1 MLVTLSVLPFRK
13 NLGISLLISTNNL
26 LGFWLGLC
34 LIYRSIWKDLTFWQH
49 WVFLSMNM
57 EYLFIYLVLT
67 FYSLRFCSFS
77 HIDIIH
83 ILLGLYLSTSFWG
96 WLIQMLLH
104 FKFPCLPV
112 YCGYIESNWLIYFV
126 SYNPFI
132 IAY

>member
-34 LIYRSIWKDLTFWQH
+34 LIYRSIWEDLTLWQH

-77 HIDIIH
+77 HIHIIH
-83 ILLGLYLSTSFWG
+83 ILLDLYLSTSFWG

-112 YCGYIESNWLIYFV
+112 YCWYIESNWLIYFV